1 MSCCTAT
8 MAHNTLARIATRR
21 RRSISMPM
29 YTSTETDIGEGV
41 LSVLSAPHTRAYVR
55 SLSNAAAIVLTT
67 PSAPPSR
74 KRLKRHHG
82 EATYSHRLPGP
93 TPPHPSNT
101 TANSVTNDHRSDTT
115 NSSQQGGDIT
125 YNVCYAEEGP
135 LSWKEALAQ
144 PFLSCGLCQDDL
156 EEKPDSARQ
165 MEETMEGCDWPT
177 LLWHLSGLEF
187 LRLSCIEPEVMDAF
201 VTDKIVITGVM

>member
-1 MSCCTAT
+1 
-8 MAHNTLARIATRR
+8 
-21 RRSISMPM
+21 MPM

-82 EATYSHRLPGP
+82 EATYPRLSSP
-93 TPPHPSNT
+93 TPPQAFNT
-101 TANSVTNDHRSDTT
+101 TTDRASNDRSDTI
-115 NSSQQGGDIT
+115 NSSQQGSDIT